1 MATDDMQLLRDY
13 AVRRSEQAFETL
25 VSRHAGLVYST
36 ALRQMENPQLAE
48 EITQAVFTILA
59 RKAGSLNEKTILPGW
74 LYRAACFTAG
84 SARKQEYRR
93 QQHEQEAYMES
104 TLHAAET
111 DAAWKQMSPLL
122 EEAMMRLGQTDRD
135 ALVLRFFEGRSLNE
149 VGQALGASE
158 DAAKKRVGR
167 ALEKLRKFFAKRGV
181 TLSGA
186 IIAGAVSANSVQAA
200 PVGLAKTISA
210 VAIAKGAAASI
221 STLTLVKTTL
231 IAMNTKTIIA
241 TIGTAVVV
249 AGITAWLASFH
260 SIQHPEHAPANIT
273 LPIQLPNAIS
283 RRDAKDLL
291 FEIGSDPDARR
302 NSNSAP
308 AIHIQ
313 GPITPPSDLPAN
325 YSDAAMQKAGNSSSA
340 PYWVTN
346 GSPLLGKRI
355 RITGW
360 LKCSNV
366 LDRAAAY
373 FCIYDPDRGFVRLDT
388 MDDWDDRPSLRGT
401 MDWQQ
406 VEFVTDVP
414 KDPCVIWTGPDL
426 YGPGELW
433 GDDFE
438 ITLAP
443 DAQITDDR
451 RWRHTSESPDTYS
464 ESDDYTVTHN
474 GHHTVCLAYTAKE
487 PPRGAWMWWGQKIR
501 PPDFEKYRGHS
512 MRMSGWVKLE
522 NVSGRLQ
529 PCVRPWDKNSHWGQD
544 SMSNDNSL
552 KGTMGWTKFTVTGKI
567 AEDTAHIDTPF
578 ILWGSGKVWID
589 MDSLKFEVVN

>member
-1 MATDDMQLLRDY
+1 MTNDDMALVREY
-13 AVRRSEQAFETL
+13 ARRNSEEAFAVL
-25 VSRHAGLVYST
+25 VSRHVNLVYSV
-36 ALRQMENPQLAE
+36 AMRQLRDPHLAGE
-48 EITQAVFTILA
+48 VTQAVFIILA
-59 RKAGSLNEKTILPGW
+59 RKAKSLGDKTILAGW
-74 LYRAACFTAG
+74 LCRTARYA
-84 SARKQEYRR
+84 SADALKIQRRR
-93 QQHEQEAYMES
+93 QLREQEAYMQSVLSEPGPEVW
-104 TLHAAET
+104 TQIAPMLD
-111 DAAWKQMSPLL
+111 DALG
-122 EEAMMRLGQTDRD
+122 RLGEKDHN
-135 ALVLRFFEGRSLNE
+135 AVVLRFFENKSMSD
-149 VGQALGASE
+149 VGAALGASE
-158 DAAKKRVGR
+158 DAAKTRVNR
-167 ALEKLRKFFAKRGV
+167 ALEKLRQFFLKRGV
-181 TLSGA
+181 DSTTTA
-186 IIAGAVSANSVQAA
+186 IAETISANSILIA
-200 PVGLAKTISA
+200 PAELAKTTTA
-210 VAIAKGAAASI
+210 VALAKGATASI
-221 STLTLVKTTL
+221 SILTLVKTTL
-231 IAMNTKTIIA
+231 VAMKTKTIIA
-241 TIGTAVVV
+241 TVGAAVVI
-249 AGITAWLASFH
+249 AGITAWLSSFH
-260 SIQHPEHAPANIT
+260 FVQKPDSAPANFT

-291 FEIGSDPDARR
+291 FEIGPDPDTRR
-302 NSNSAP
+302 MSNSAP
-308 AIHIQ
+308 AIHIK
-313 GPITPPSDLPAN
+313 GPIPPPPELPPN
-325 YSDAAMQKAGNSSSA
+325 YSDAGQQKAGNSSSA

-360 LKCSNV
+360 LKCNNV

-373 FCIYDPDRGFVRLDT
+373 FCIYDPARGFVRVDT

-426 YGPGELW
+426 YGSGELW

-438 ITLAP
+438 IAFAP

-464 ESDDYTVTHN
+464 ENDDYTVTHN

-552 KGTMGWTKFTVTGKI
+552 KGTKDWTKFTVTGKI
-567 AEDTAHIDTPF
+567 AEDAAHIDTPF

>member
-1 MATDDMQLLRDY
+1 
-13 AVRRSEQAFETL
+13 
-25 VSRHAGLVYST
+25 
-36 ALRQMENPQLAE
+36 
-48 EITQAVFTILA
+48 
-59 RKAGSLNEKTILPGW
+59 
-74 LYRAACFTAG
+74 
-84 SARKQEYRR
+84 
-93 QQHEQEAYMES
+93 
-104 TLHAAET
+104 
-111 DAAWKQMSPLL
+111 
-122 EEAMMRLGQTDRD
+122 
-135 ALVLRFFEGRSLNE
+135 
-149 VGQALGASE
+149 
-158 DAAKKRVGR
+158 
-167 ALEKLRKFFAKRGV
+167 
-181 TLSGA
+181 
-186 IIAGAVSANSVQAA
+186 
-200 PVGLAKTISA
+200 
-210 VAIAKGAAASI
+210 
-221 STLTLVKTTL
+221 
-231 IAMNTKTIIA
+231 
-241 TIGTAVVV
+241 
-249 AGITAWLASFH
+249 
-260 SIQHPEHAPANIT
+260 
-273 LPIQLPNAIS
+273 
-283 RRDAKDLL
+283 
-291 FEIGSDPDARR
+291 
-302 NSNSAP
+302 
-308 AIHIQ
+308 
-313 GPITPPSDLPAN
+313 
-325 YSDAAMQKAGNSSSA
+325 MQKAGNSSSA

-366 LDRAAAY
+366 LDRAAVY
-373 FCIYDPDRGFVRLDT
+373 FCIYDPARGFVRLDT

-401 MDWQQ
+401 MDWRQ

-426 YGPGELW
+426 YGPGEFW

-443 DAQITDDR
+443 DAPITDDR

-464 ESDDYTVTHN
+464 ETDDYTVTHN

-487 PPRGAWMWWGQKIR
+487 PRRGAWMWWGQKIR

-544 SMSNDNSL
+544 SMSNDYSL
-552 KGTMGWTKFTVTGKI
+552 KGTKDWTKFTVTGKI

>member
-1 MATDDMQLLRDY
+1 MQL
-13 AVRRSEQAFETL
+13 VREFVSRQYESAFATL
-25 VSRHAGLVYST
+25 VSRHTNLVYSA
-36 ALRQMENPQLAE
+36 ALRQTGDPQLAE
-48 EITQAVFTILA
+48 EVTQVVFIILA
-59 RKAGSLNEKTILPGW
+59 RKAATLGAKTILTGW
-74 LYRAACFTAG
+74 LYRTAG
-84 SARKQEYRR
+84 YVSGSALKQERRR
-93 QQHEQEAYMES
+93 QHREQEAFMQSE
-104 TLHAAET
+104 L
-111 DAAWKQMSPLL
+111 DAQAGLTWNQLSPLL
-122 EEAMMRLGQTDRD
+122 DEAMLRLGQADRD
-135 ALVLRFFEGRSLNE
+135 ALVLRYFEGRSLNE
-149 VGQALGASE
+149 VGSALGASE

-167 ALEKLRKFFAKRGV
+167 ALEKLRQSFAKRGV
-181 TLSGA
+181 DSTTTA
-186 IIAGAVSANSVQAA
+186 IAETISANSVLVAPAA
-200 PVGLAKTISA
+200 LAKTATA
-210 VAIAKGAAASI
+210 VALAKGATASI
-221 STLTLVKTTL
+221 STLMLVKTTL
-231 IAMNTKTIIA
+231 VAMKTKTIIA
-241 TIGTAVVV
+241 TVGAAVVI
-249 AGITAWLASFH
+249 AGITAWLSNFYPVH
-260 SIQHPEHAPANIT
+260 QPDSDSDNIT

-283 RRDAKDLL
+283 RRDANDLL
-291 FEIGSDPDARR
+291 FEIGPDPDIQRT
-302 NSNSAP
+302 SNSAP
-308 AIHIQ
+308 AIHIK
-313 GPITPPSDLPAN
+313 GPIPPPPDLPAN
-325 YSDAAMQKAGNSSSA
+325 YSDAAQQKSGNSSSA
-340 PYWVTN
+340 SYSVTN

-366 LDRAAAY
+366 GDRAAAY
-373 FCIYDPDRGFVRLDT
+373 FCIYDPERGFVRLDT
-388 MDDWDDRPSLRGT
+388 MDDRDDRPVLRGT

-414 KDPCVIWTGPDL
+414 KEPCVIWTGPDL

-438 ITLAP
+438 IALAP

-464 ESDDYTVTHN
+464 ENDDYTVTHN

-544 SMSNDNSL
+544 SMSNDYRL
-552 KGTMGWTKFTVTGKI
+552 KGTMDWTKFTVTGKI

-589 MDSLKFEVVN
+589 MDSLKFEVVK